1 MKITPFFANLLL
13 EDRLNIDN
21 HALRDYC
28 LRMQTMDA
36 GRGVSNVN
44 GWQSNDIDLA
54 DPELAPLITQLKSR
68 VKEMCDA
75 YAIRKEIKFTIENGW
90 ININKQGGWNT
101 PHCHSGAFS
110 AVYYAWAQADQGAL
124 QLVDRDNA
132 KTSLFNPATVHSF
145 NGANSSNYTIT
156 PMTGRL
162 VIFPSWVLHYVESNP
177 TDSERISLAFNIT
190 LPRL

>member
-1 MKITPFFANLLL
+1 
-13 EDRLNIDN
+13 
-21 HALRDYC
+21 
-28 LRMQTMDA
+28 
-36 GRGVSNVN
+36 
-44 GWQSNDIDLA
+44 
-54 DPELAPLITQLKSR
+54 
-68 VKEMCDA
+68 MCDA

-101 PHCHSGAFS
+101 PHCHFGAFS

-124 QLVDRDNA
+124 QLVDRDNV

-177 TDSERISLAFNIT
+177 TDAERISLAFNIT

>member
-1 MKITPFFANLLL
+1 MNITPFFANLLL

-21 HALRDYC
+21 HVLRDHC
-28 LRMQTMDA
+28 LRMQTLDP
-36 GRGVSNVN
+36 GRNVSNQN
-44 GWQSNDIDLA
+44 GWQSNDIDLSA
-54 DPELAPLITQLKSR
+54 PALVPLMAELRLRIRA
-68 VKEMCDA
+68 MCDA
-75 YAIRKEIKFTIENGW
+75 YAVRKEIPFTIENGW

-101 PHCHSGAFS
+101 PHCHLGAFS

-177 TDSERISLAFNIT
+177 IPNDRISLAFNIT